1 MSTSPVRQNNPLLAR
16 VAADIES
23 LSPSEARVADW
34 VLQQPRRAVESSL
47 AELAQAAGVSE
58 PTVVRF
64 CRSVGA
70 PGFRIWKQRLLAA
83 LSRPESFLHNS
94 IESTDTVDGA
104 AQKVIESA
112 IQALVQ
118 LREAVPKQPIEPA
131 VKVLMD
137 ARQLIFVGFG
147 ASAAVARDA
156 WHKFFRLGLPA
167 TTALDS
173 QTMLQHA
180 AIAAPGDVYLAISH
194 SGQWPDT
201 LEAMQLAQQRS
212 ATVIG
217 FTRRGSPLAELA
229 DLVFDELPPEDGQV
243 QTPMASRLTQLAM
256 LDALQV
262 ALALRMGS
270 TATTNLQQSKS
281 VLTR

>member
-1 MSTSPVRQNNPLLAR
+1 MPMNNPFLAGI
-16 VAADIES
+16 AAQLDS
-23 LSPSEARVADW
+23 LSPAEALVAAW
-34 VLQQPRRAVESSL
+34 VLQQPRQAAERSL
-47 AELAQAAGVSE
+47 AEFAQAVGVSE

-70 PGFRIWKQRLLAA
+70 AGFRVWKQRLQTA
-83 LSRPESFLHNS
+83 LSRPESFLHSS
-94 IESTDTVDGA
+94 IDPSDSAAGA

-112 IQALVQ
+112 IHALVQ
-118 LREAVPKQPIEPA
+118 LREEVSAQPLQPTVEILLA
-131 VKVLMD
+131 

-156 WHKFFRLGLPA
+156 WHKYFRLGIPA

-201 LEAMQLAQQRS
+201 LQAMALAQERG
-212 ATVIG
+212 AKVIG
-217 FTRRGSPLAELA
+217 FTRRGSALARLA
-229 DLVFDELPPEDGQV
+229 DFVFDQLPPEDGRV
-243 QTPMASRLTQLAM
+243 QTPMTSRLTQLAM

-262 ALALRMGS
+262 ALALGMGP
-270 TATTNLQQSKS
+270 TAVANLQHSKS
-281 VLTR
+281 VLAR